1 MEEKLFARV
10 PKRHNTRETVPRE
23 ADASGRV
30 AALEKRLAQLM
41 KGASR
46 QARKR
51 R

>member
-1 MEEKLFARV
+1 MEEQLFARDR
-10 PKRHNTRETVPRE
+10 KRRDTRETVPRD
-23 ADASGRV
+23 ADVSGRV

>member
-1 MEEKLFARV
+1 MEEKLFVRDR
-10 PKRHNTRETVPRE
+10 KRRDTRETVSGD
-23 ADASGRV
+23 ADTSGRV